1 MTEELSFVKKD
12 MKKKY
17 SVWFSWKIFDED
29 ALIQGNQEIGVY
41 SSEMEAQKA
50 LMDDT
55 MRYREEEGWD
65 FDDYISAFKDDTLI
79 WWEIIEYT
87 RED

>member
-29 ALIQGNQEIGVY
+29 GLIQGNQEIGVY

-65 FDDYISAFKDDTLI
+65 FDDYISDFKDDTLI

>member
-29 ALIQGNQEIGVY
+29 GLIQGNQEIGVY

-79 WWEIIEYT
+79 WWEIIEST